1 MKSLLVPVL
10 VLGLAICVGLL
21 FLQQHRYQKLYE
33 RQNQAI
39 TVVQAKYDALLRTS
53 QATRRVETTRKL
65 SDAARVQAK
74 SLAPRYESLNR
85 ITGYAKKT
93 AQN

>member
-1 MKSLLVPVL
+1 MKSVLVPIL

-33 RQNQAI
+33 RQDQAI
-39 TVVQAKYDALLRTS
+39 AAVQAKYDTLLHTNQALQRI
-53 QATRRVETTRKL
+53 ETTRKL
-65 SDAARVQAK
+65 SDEAHAQAK

-93 AQN
+93 ARN

>member
-39 TVVQAKYDALLRTS
+39 TVVQAKYDALLRTT
-53 QATRRVETTRKL
+53 QATQRAEATRKFTE
-65 SDAARVQAK
+65 AARAK
-74 SLAPRYESLNR
+74 ARTLAPRYEALNR

-93 AQN
+93 ARN